1 MGLRL
6 ARWLHFGLGRHNHF
20 QEISMIAT
28 LRKMLTIA
36 ALAIAT
42 QAAAQVTIYEH
53 EGFQGR
59 SFSTRQPVPNLEFH
73 GFNDRASSIEVT
85 GDRWEVCQA
94 MRYAGPCMILR
105 PGRYPSLA
113 AMGLNDR
120 LSSLRA
126 IARDERVDDSRYAPL
141 ATDPHITFYDQEGF
155 QGRSLTARPQD
166 QIVNLEAQTNR
177 YRVRSAIVTSEL
189 WEVCEDPGFTGRC
202 VILRQGR
209 YATPA
214 QMGLRTEAAS
224 VRVVGTAV
232 PIITFFEDEGFKGRA
247 FVTRLDVE
255 NFSSF
260 GFNDRARSAI
270 VRKERW
276 EVCDNAGFRG
286 RCVVLREGR
295 YATLAAMGLSDRVSS
310 VRSVS
315 ADTRVDNDRYAPAA
329 RVAMLVFYEHE
340 NFQGRTFTM
349 HQSNGNLRSVG
360 FNDRASSVE
369 VVGERWEACESAQ
382 YSGRC
387 VILRPGW
394 YPSFAA
400 MGLNDRITSA
410 RILAPNVRIE
420 EHRYAPA
427 ARATRAEWA
436 RDYRRRNNERLY
448 EANVTSVRAVVGT
461 PDRRCWVER
470 EQVTVSER
478 GPANVPGA
486 VIGGIIG
493 GILGHQVGGGS
504 GKDIATIGGVVGGA
518 VIGSNVGRDS
528 PQVSTQDVRRCET
541 VPSSARPDYW
551 EVTYHFRGQD
561 HRMQM
566 SVPPGPT
573 VTVNEQGEPRI

>member
-1 MGLRL
+1 MIAGLRNML
-6 ARWLHFGLGRHNHF
+6 A
-20 QEISMIAT
+20 IV
-28 LRKMLTIA
+28 

-42 QAAAQVTIYEH
+42 QAAAQQVTIYEN
-53 EGFQGR
+53 ENFQGR
-59 SFSTRQPVPNLEFH
+59 SFTTRQAVPNLEFH

-85 GDRWEVCQA
+85 GERWEVCQA
-94 MRYAGPCMILR
+94 MRYAGPCMVLR

-113 AMGLNDR
+113 AMGLNNK
-120 LSSLRA
+120 LSSVRA
-126 IARDERVDDSRYAPL
+126 IDRNAFVADNRYAP
-141 ATDPHITFYDQEGF
+141 AVTDAHITFYDQEGF

-166 QIVNLEAQTNR
+166 QIVNLEAQAGR
-177 YRVRSAIVTSEL
+177 FRVRSAIVTSEL

-209 YATPA
+209 YTSPAT
-214 QMGLRTEAAS
+214 MGLRTEAAS
-224 VRVVGTAV
+224 VRVVGTEV
-232 PIITFFEDEGFKGRA
+232 PIITFFEDEGFKGRS

-255 NFSSF
+255 NFSAF
-260 GFNDRARSAI
+260 GFNDRARSAV

-276 EVCDNAGFRG
+276 EVCDKAEFRG

-295 YATLAAMGLSDRVSS
+295 YASLTAMGLSDRVSS

-315 ADTRVDNDRYAPAA
+315 ADTRVENDRFAPGA
-329 RVAMLVFYEHE
+329 RVPMLVFYEHE
-340 NFQGRTFTM
+340 NFQGRTFTL

-369 VVGERWEACESAQ
+369 VVGERWEACDNAQ

-387 VILRPGW
+387 VVLRPGW

-400 MGLNDRITSA
+400 MGLNDRVTSA

-420 EHRYAPA
+420 ENRYSPA

-436 RDYRRRNNERLY
+436 RDYRRRNDERLF

-461 PDRRCWVER
+461 PDRRCWIER
-470 EQVTVSER
+470 EQVAVSER

-518 VIGSNVGRDS
+518 VIGANVGRDRS
-528 PQVSTQDVRRCET
+528 PQVSTQDVQRCQT

-551 EVTYHFRGQD
+551 EVTYNFRGQD

-566 SVPPGPT
+566 STPPGPT
-573 VTVNEQGEPRI
+573 ITVNEKGEPRI